1 MPHQTKHRVL
11 TISGLGMLV
20 VAIALGAVLVGC
32 SSPKPAAQGPRRYA
46 LQGRV
51 VAIDKPANQVTVD
64 AGDIPGFMSAMTMP
78 YAVKDP
84 QSLDSLAPGDQVTA
98 DVVVNDTNVK
108 LENVVVVK
116 KAADSKAASP
126 NDSHP
131 TPAKSPKP

>member
-1 MPHQTKHRVL
+1 MPDQTENIVL
-11 TISGLGMLV
+11 RICGLRALV
-20 VAIALGAVLVGC
+20 AVMVLGAALAGC
-32 SSPKPAAQGPRRYA
+32 SSPKPAEQGPRRYP

-64 AGDIPGFMSAMTMP
+64 AGDIPGFMSAMEMP

-84 QSLDSLAPGDQVTA
+84 QALDSLTAGDQVTA
-98 DVVVNDTNVK
+98 DVVVNDKDVK

-116 KAADSKAASP
+116 KAGESKAAAP

>member
-1 MPHQTKHRVL
+1 
-11 TISGLGMLV
+11 MLV

-32 SSPKPAAQGPRRYA
+32 SSPKPPAQGPRRYA

-116 KAADSKAASP
+116 KAADSKTASP

-131 TPAKSPKP
+131 TPTKSPKP